1 MWFSDKDNC
10 MELCRTLSS
19 FFESKK
25 PFVSLT
31 GGGGKT
37 TLMVCLAGYYR
48 NQGKRVLMTTTTKIM
63 SPHLHDYGADF
74 VFGDDTILDFFPKSP
89 CSVLYAVSNGKADR
103 WVSPPLEHLDVLKDR
118 YDVIINEADGSRGL
132 PFKIHTSIDPVVPP
146 FTTDTVSIT
155 GVWGIGHKA
164 AEVAFGDSR
173 DVPVDAGYLKWY
185 INEPEGLLKSS
196 IPDHRTVLFNG
207 AEDFGESG
215 ILRDID
221 CPRDVRVLLVSEKED
236 RVYEY
241 IR

>member
-1 MWFSDKDNC
+1 

-19 FFESKK
+19 FFEAEK

-37 TLMVCLAGYYR
+37 TLMVCLAKYYR
-48 NQGKRVLMTTTTKIM
+48 NLGKRVLMTTTTKIM

-74 VFGDDTILDFFPKSP
+74 VFGDDKVLDFLPKSP
-89 CSVLYAVSNGKADR
+89 CSVLYAVSNDKTDR
-103 WVSPPLEHLDVLKDR
+103 WTSPPLEHLDVLR
-118 YDVIINEADGSRGL
+118 SYYDVIINEADGSRGL
-132 PFKIHTSIDPVVPP
+132 PFKIHTSLDPVVPS
-146 FTTDTVSIT
+146 FTTDTISIA
-155 GVWGIGHKA
+155 GVWGYGYKA
-164 AEVAFGDSR
+164 AEVTFGDSR

-196 IPDHRTVLFNG
+196 IPEHRTVLFNG
-207 AEDFGESG
+207 AEDFGESR

-221 CPRDVRVLLVSEKED
+221 FPRDIRVLLVSEKED
-236 RVYEY
+236 RIYEH